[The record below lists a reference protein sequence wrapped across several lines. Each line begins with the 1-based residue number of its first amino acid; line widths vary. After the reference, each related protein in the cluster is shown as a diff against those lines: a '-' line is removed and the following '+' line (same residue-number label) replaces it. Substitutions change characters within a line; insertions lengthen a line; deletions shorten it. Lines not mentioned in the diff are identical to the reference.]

1 MVYTRVFSS
10 SLLSSRP
17 LYFLAPSLNT
27 LFLSLASTIARPFFL
42 FFFFFFFF
50 FFFLSL
56 FLFDPLPSFPP
67 LDLPFRVLLDAR
79 LLNLFQVNA
88 CPSLFLEDDA
98 PESVS
103 FSPRRERELRRASP
117 FRADPEQKRQTK
129 QTFEKLLSSFL
140 ARSVFPFHHAP
151 RSNHTPLPPIR
162 FLI

>member
-27 LFLSLASTIARPFFL
+27 LFLSLASTIARPFF
-42 FFFFFFFF
+42 FSSSSSSSSFPCF
-50 FFFLSL
+50 SL
-56 FLFDPLPSFPP
+56 ILFPP

-103 FSPRRERELRRASP
+103 FSPCRERELRRASP

-151 RSNHTPLPPIR
+151 RSNRTPLPPIR